1 MLIQS
6 LEQKTKLALATVIL
20 TLAACTAICI
30 FTVYQSSKL
39 VSEERSQIYI
49 LERSLQEANFVME
62 AKAHIQLFHQYFF
75 NLPPDND
82 YIKWTLGK
90 ALYMADGT
98 AMKQKQAMEENGFYS
113 DIISSSAVCTIKCDS
128 IQFDEHEKKFKYFGT
143 QLIKRRSRDLKRS
156 IITVGEIENV
166 PRTQNNPHGLLITN
180 WRTLENKDLDY
191 DAKIAEGIKSLTDKF
206 KLKDKIAKANQWADK
221 HKKRVSV
228 ITISMLMLSLIIGS
242 WLTLTSTY
250 NEADMLSDF
259 TEVKPAFDG
268 IRRIQRLKSMQV
280 DQTVE
285 LTNKGQQLKHDLDS
299 LVRLPVKNHQDSVD
313 IVVKYRQLELV
324 VKYLDNKQ

>member
-1 MLIQS
+1 MKIF
-6 LEQKTKLALATVIL
+6 KRTK
-20 TLAACTAICI
+20 
-30 FTVYQSSKL
+30 
-39 VSEERSQIYI
+39 
-49 LERSLQEANFVME
+49 
-62 AKAHIQLFHQYFF
+62 AK
-75 NLPPDND
+75 
-82 YIKWTLGK
+82 K
-90 ALYMADGT
+90 
-98 AMKQKQAMEENGFYS
+98 
-113 DIISSSAVCTIKCDS
+113 
-128 IQFDEHEKKFKYFGT
+128 
-143 QLIKRRSRDLKRS
+143 
-156 IITVGEIENV
+156 
-166 PRTQNNPHGLLITN
+166 
-180 WRTLENKDLDY
+180 

-206 KLKDKIAKANQWADK
+206 KFKDKIAKANQWADK

-285 LTNKGQQLKHDLDS
+285 LTNQGQQLKHDLDS
-299 LVRLPVKNHQDSVD
+299 LVRLPVKSHQDSVD

>member
-1 MLIQS
+1 MKIF
-6 LEQKTKLALATVIL
+6 KRTK
-20 TLAACTAICI
+20 
-30 FTVYQSSKL
+30 
-39 VSEERSQIYI
+39 
-49 LERSLQEANFVME
+49 
-62 AKAHIQLFHQYFF
+62 AK
-75 NLPPDND
+75 
-82 YIKWTLGK
+82 K
-90 ALYMADGT
+90 
-98 AMKQKQAMEENGFYS
+98 
-113 DIISSSAVCTIKCDS
+113 
-128 IQFDEHEKKFKYFGT
+128 
-143 QLIKRRSRDLKRS
+143 
-156 IITVGEIENV
+156 
-166 PRTQNNPHGLLITN
+166 
-180 WRTLENKDLDY
+180 

-206 KLKDKIAKANQWADK
+206 KLREKIDKANQWADKANQWADK

-250 NEADMLSDF
+250 NEADMLSGF

-299 LVRLPVKNHQDSVD
+299 LVRLPIKSHQDSVD
-313 IVVKYRQLELV
+313 IMVKYRQLELV

>member
-1 MLIQS
+1 M
-6 LEQKTKLALATVIL
+6 K
-20 TLAACTAICI
+20 I
-30 FTVYQSSKL
+30 FKKSK
-39 VSEERSQIYI
+39 
-49 LERSLQEANFVME
+49 
-62 AKAHIQLFHQYFF
+62 AK
-75 NLPPDND
+75 
-82 YIKWTLGK
+82 K
-90 ALYMADGT
+90 
-98 AMKQKQAMEENGFYS
+98 
-113 DIISSSAVCTIKCDS
+113 
-128 IQFDEHEKKFKYFGT
+128 
-143 QLIKRRSRDLKRS
+143 
-156 IITVGEIENV
+156 
-166 PRTQNNPHGLLITN
+166 
-180 WRTLENKDLDY
+180 
-191 DAKIAEGIKSLTDKF
+191 DAKIAAGIKSLTDKF
-206 KLKDKIAKANQWADK
+206 KLSEKIAKANQWADK

-299 LVRLPVKNHQDSVD
+299 LVRLPVKSHQDSVD

>member
-1 MLIQS
+1 MKIF
-6 LEQKTKLALATVIL
+6 KRTK
-20 TLAACTAICI
+20 
-30 FTVYQSSKL
+30 
-39 VSEERSQIYI
+39 
-49 LERSLQEANFVME
+49 
-62 AKAHIQLFHQYFF
+62 AK
-75 NLPPDND
+75 
-82 YIKWTLGK
+82 K
-90 ALYMADGT
+90 
-98 AMKQKQAMEENGFYS
+98 
-113 DIISSSAVCTIKCDS
+113 
-128 IQFDEHEKKFKYFGT
+128 
-143 QLIKRRSRDLKRS
+143 
-156 IITVGEIENV
+156 
-166 PRTQNNPHGLLITN
+166 
-180 WRTLENKDLDY
+180 
-191 DAKIAEGIKSLTDKF
+191 DAKIAAGIKSLTDKF
-206 KLKDKIAKANQWADK
+206 KLSEKIAKANQWADK

-299 LVRLPVKNHQDSVD
+299 LVRLPVKSHQDSVD
-313 IVVKYRQLELV
+313 IMVKYRQLELV

>member
-1 MLIQS
+1 MKIF
-6 LEQKTKLALATVIL
+6 KRTK
-20 TLAACTAICI
+20 
-30 FTVYQSSKL
+30 
-39 VSEERSQIYI
+39 
-49 LERSLQEANFVME
+49 
-62 AKAHIQLFHQYFF
+62 AK
-75 NLPPDND
+75 
-82 YIKWTLGK
+82 K
-90 ALYMADGT
+90 
-98 AMKQKQAMEENGFYS
+98 
-113 DIISSSAVCTIKCDS
+113 
-128 IQFDEHEKKFKYFGT
+128 
-143 QLIKRRSRDLKRS
+143 
-156 IITVGEIENV
+156 
-166 PRTQNNPHGLLITN
+166 
-180 WRTLENKDLDY
+180 
-191 DAKIAEGIKSLTDKF
+191 DAKIAEGIKSLTDKL
-206 KLKDKIAKANQWADK
+206 KLSEKIAKANQWADK

-228 ITISMLMLSLIIGS
+228 ITISLLMLSLIIGS

-299 LVRLPVKNHQDSVD
+299 LVRLPVKSHQDSVD

>member
-1 MLIQS
+1 MKIF
-6 LEQKTKLALATVIL
+6 KRTK
-20 TLAACTAICI
+20 
-30 FTVYQSSKL
+30 
-39 VSEERSQIYI
+39 
-49 LERSLQEANFVME
+49 
-62 AKAHIQLFHQYFF
+62 AK
-75 NLPPDND
+75 
-82 YIKWTLGK
+82 K
-90 ALYMADGT
+90 
-98 AMKQKQAMEENGFYS
+98 
-113 DIISSSAVCTIKCDS
+113 
-128 IQFDEHEKKFKYFGT
+128 
-143 QLIKRRSRDLKRS
+143 
-156 IITVGEIENV
+156 
-166 PRTQNNPHGLLITN
+166 
-180 WRTLENKDLDY
+180 
-191 DAKIAEGIKSLTDKF
+191 DAKIAEGIKSLTGKF

-228 ITISMLMLSLIIGS
+228 ITISMLMLSLIIGT

-250 NEADMLSDF
+250 NESDMMTGLSD
-259 TEVKPAFDG
+259 VKPAFDG

>member
-1 MLIQS
+1 MKIF
-6 LEQKTKLALATVIL
+6 KRTK
-20 TLAACTAICI
+20 
-30 FTVYQSSKL
+30 
-39 VSEERSQIYI
+39 
-49 LERSLQEANFVME
+49 
-62 AKAHIQLFHQYFF
+62 AK
-75 NLPPDND
+75 
-82 YIKWTLGK
+82 K
-90 ALYMADGT
+90 
-98 AMKQKQAMEENGFYS
+98 
-113 DIISSSAVCTIKCDS
+113 
-128 IQFDEHEKKFKYFGT
+128 
-143 QLIKRRSRDLKRS
+143 
-156 IITVGEIENV
+156 
-166 PRTQNNPHGLLITN
+166 
-180 WRTLENKDLDY
+180 

-206 KLKDKIAKANQWADK
+206 KFKDKIAKANQWADK

-250 NEADMLSDF
+250 NEADMLSRF

-299 LVRLPVKNHQDSVD
+299 LVRLPVKSHQDSVD

>member
-1 MLIQS
+1 MKIF
-6 LEQKTKLALATVIL
+6 KRTK
-20 TLAACTAICI
+20 
-30 FTVYQSSKL
+30 
-39 VSEERSQIYI
+39 
-49 LERSLQEANFVME
+49 
-62 AKAHIQLFHQYFF
+62 AK
-75 NLPPDND
+75 
-82 YIKWTLGK
+82 K
-90 ALYMADGT
+90 
-98 AMKQKQAMEENGFYS
+98 
-113 DIISSSAVCTIKCDS
+113 
-128 IQFDEHEKKFKYFGT
+128 
-143 QLIKRRSRDLKRS
+143 
-156 IITVGEIENV
+156 
-166 PRTQNNPHGLLITN
+166 
-180 WRTLENKDLDY
+180 
-191 DAKIAEGIKSLTDKF
+191 DAKIAAGIKSLTDKF
-206 KLKDKIAKANQWADK
+206 KLSEKIAKANQWADK

-299 LVRLPVKNHQDSVD
+299 LVRLPIKSHQDSVD

>member
-1 MLIQS
+1 MKIFK
-6 LEQKTKLALATVIL
+6 KTK
-20 TLAACTAICI
+20 
-30 FTVYQSSKL
+30 
-39 VSEERSQIYI
+39 
-49 LERSLQEANFVME
+49 
-62 AKAHIQLFHQYFF
+62 AK
-75 NLPPDND
+75 
-82 YIKWTLGK
+82 K
-90 ALYMADGT
+90 
-98 AMKQKQAMEENGFYS
+98 
-113 DIISSSAVCTIKCDS
+113 
-128 IQFDEHEKKFKYFGT
+128 
-143 QLIKRRSRDLKRS
+143 
-156 IITVGEIENV
+156 
-166 PRTQNNPHGLLITN
+166 
-180 WRTLENKDLDY
+180 
-191 DAKIAEGIKSLTDKF
+191 DAKIEAGIKSLTDKF
-206 KLKDKIAKANQWADK
+206 KLKDKIAKANLWADK

-285 LTNKGQQLKHDLDS
+285 LTNKGQQLKHDIDS
-299 LVRLPVKNHQDSVD
+299 LVRLPVKSHQDSVD

>member
-1 MLIQS
+1 MKIF
-6 LEQKTKLALATVIL
+6 KRTK
-20 TLAACTAICI
+20 
-30 FTVYQSSKL
+30 
-39 VSEERSQIYI
+39 
-49 LERSLQEANFVME
+49 
-62 AKAHIQLFHQYFF
+62 AK
-75 NLPPDND
+75 
-82 YIKWTLGK
+82 K
-90 ALYMADGT
+90 
-98 AMKQKQAMEENGFYS
+98 
-113 DIISSSAVCTIKCDS
+113 
-128 IQFDEHEKKFKYFGT
+128 
-143 QLIKRRSRDLKRS
+143 
-156 IITVGEIENV
+156 
-166 PRTQNNPHGLLITN
+166 
-180 WRTLENKDLDY
+180 

-206 KLKDKIAKANQWADK
+206 KFKDKIAKANQWADK

-242 WLTLTSTY
+242 WLTLTRTY

-299 LVRLPVKNHQDSVD
+299 LVRLPIKSHQDSVD

>member
-1 MLIQS
+1 MKILK
-6 LEQKTKLALATVIL
+6 KTK
-20 TLAACTAICI
+20 
-30 FTVYQSSKL
+30 
-39 VSEERSQIYI
+39 
-49 LERSLQEANFVME
+49 
-62 AKAHIQLFHQYFF
+62 AK
-75 NLPPDND
+75 
-82 YIKWTLGK
+82 K
-90 ALYMADGT
+90 
-98 AMKQKQAMEENGFYS
+98 
-113 DIISSSAVCTIKCDS
+113 
-128 IQFDEHEKKFKYFGT
+128 
-143 QLIKRRSRDLKRS
+143 
-156 IITVGEIENV
+156 
-166 PRTQNNPHGLLITN
+166 
-180 WRTLENKDLDY
+180 
-191 DAKIAEGIKSLTDKF
+191 DAKIAAGIKSLTDKF
-206 KLKDKIAKANQWADK
+206 KLKDKIAKANLWADK

-285 LTNKGQQLKHDLDS
+285 LTNQGQQLKHDLDS
-299 LVRLPVKNHQDSVD
+299 LVRLPVKSHQDSVD